1 MNQSSAFSLSYLFCL
16 SLTFNLLLTS
26 VFFSLILKPHPV
38 TEKENLSSLPIP
50 QTSAHVLLCFSL
62 RSFLREWWAH
72 ADLMAV
78 LPSHSS
84 IHLLQ
89 AGFVLPRLRILS
101 RPWHQT
107 YGFWRF
113 FPVWFP
119 LHQPHLTPSYLSGH
133 FSLSG
138 LGSLSSAPSCCCVH
152 VPCLTPVLTSVLL
165 RSSPWPGSSL
175 YPELFLTSCYPTAI
189 PQKLTLSLVPPELH
203 FHTSTCGPKL
213 PNLSK
218 RVSFR
223 HLETSRTGLTS
234 PQTCS
239 SHIHCPT
246 DCITILQ
253 VAQPKTSGLSS
264 ASGCLLYPIYHK
276 MNGSNS

>member
-26 VFFSLILKPHPV
+26 VFFSLILKTHPV
-38 TEKENLSSLPIP
+38 TEKENLSSLPVP

-72 ADLMAV
+72 AVLMAV

-84 IHLLQ
+84 IRLLQ

-107 YGFWRF
+107 YGFGHF

-138 LGSLSSAPSCCCVH
+138 LGSPSSAPSVLLC
-152 VPCLTPVLTSVLL
+152 PCSMLDSCSHFSATPVVTLAWLIPL
-165 RSSPWPGSSL
+165 PW
-175 YPELFLTSCYPTAI
+175 T
-189 PQKLTLSLVPPELH
+189 
-203 FHTSTCGPKL
+203 L
-213 PNLSK
+213 PNLLLPHSHSTK
-218 RVSFR
+218 IDLVPGPSWASFP
-223 HLETSRTGLTS
+223 HFHMRT
-234 PQTCS
+234 QTAK
-239 SHIHCPT
+239 P
-246 DCITILQ
+246 LQ
-253 VAQPKTSGLSS
+253 AGVIQTPRDV
-264 ASGCLLYPIYHK
+264 
-276 MNGSNS
+276 